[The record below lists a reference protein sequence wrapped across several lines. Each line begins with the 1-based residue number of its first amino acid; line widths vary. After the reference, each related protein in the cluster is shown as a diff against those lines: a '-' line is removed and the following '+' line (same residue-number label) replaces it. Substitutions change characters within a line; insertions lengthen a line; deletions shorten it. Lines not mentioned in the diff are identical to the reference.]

1 MALTKINGSLYFKKG
16 KIVMNL
22 FDLPEKEFE
31 EELNKLF
38 KSQTKEQLLCDLVKC
53 GLELSKEDK
62 AKWIDPIYIDTKEEA
77 EMLIN
82 ALERAAA
89 ASHKNTDVDYK
100 EVTDAIEIRKMFGV
114 DDNEKDN

>member
-1 MALTKINGSLYFKKG
+1 MD
-16 KIVMNL
+16 L

-31 EELNKLF
+31 EELDKLV

-77 EMLIN
+77 EMLVN

-89 ASHKNTDVDYK
+89 AASHKNIDVDYK

-114 DDNEKDN
+114 DNNEKDN

>member
-1 MALTKINGSLYFKKG
+1 MD
-16 KIVMNL
+16 L

-31 EELNKLF
+31 EELDKLV

-62 AKWIDPIYIDTKEEA
+62 TKWIDPIYIDTKEEA
-77 EMLIN
+77 EMLVN

-89 ASHKNTDVDYK
+89 APHKDINVDYK
-100 EVTDAIEIRKMFGV
+100 EVTDTVEIRKMFGV
-114 DDNEKDN
+114 DNNEKDN

>member
-1 MALTKINGSLYFKKG
+1 MD
-16 KIVMNL
+16 L

-31 EELNKLF
+31 KELNNLIN
-38 KSQTKEQLLCDLVKC
+38 SQTKEQLFCDLVKC

-62 AKWIDPIYIDTKEEA
+62 TKWIDPIYTDTKEEA

-82 ALERAAA
+82 VLERAAA
-89 ASHKNTDVDYK
+89 APHKDIDVDYK

-114 DDNEKDN
+114 DNNEKDN

>member
-1 MALTKINGSLYFKKG
+1 
-16 KIVMNL
+16 MNL

-31 EELNKLF
+31 EELDKLF

-62 AKWIDPIYIDTKEEA
+62 IKWIDPIYIDTKEEA
-77 EMLIN
+77 EMLVN

-89 ASHKNTDVDYK
+89 ASHKNIDVNYK
-100 EVTDAIEIRKMFGV
+100 EVTDTVEIRKIFGV
-114 DDNEKDN
+114 DNNEKDN